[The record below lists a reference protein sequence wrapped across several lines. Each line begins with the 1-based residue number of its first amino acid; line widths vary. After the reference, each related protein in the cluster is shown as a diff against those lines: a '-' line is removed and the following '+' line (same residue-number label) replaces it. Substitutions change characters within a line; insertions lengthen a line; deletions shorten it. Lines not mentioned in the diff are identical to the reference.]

1 MNRLYKV
8 ILAAVAV
15 VFALQVSWA
24 QEDAEETDRR
34 AERSAE
40 MMGRMVERMSED
52 LKLDDAQKEKFEQV
66 LAAGVEG
73 RSAIGGRADRTRD
86 RSQDQDRDQ
95 QRQELVEMLEAENF
109 DVDQFT
115 ARSEERQARVDE
127 ARANIEQAHEKVL
140 TAFSEFHATLNEE
153 QREKLAL
160 LATRGGIP
168 GIGQPGNSRGPGF
181 NRGPNASRGGP
192 AFNGGDGNRRPDGRG
207 FRDQRSRDGRR
218 GSGRD
223 DNNSDD
229 SSTD

>member
-1 MNRLYKV
+1 MIRLYKV

-15 VFALQVSWA
+15 IFALQVSWA

-40 MMGRMVERMSED
+40 VMDRVVERMSED

-86 RSQDQDRDQ
+86 RSQEQDRDQ

-109 DVDQFT
+109 DVDHFS

-127 ARANIEQAHEKVL
+127 ARANIEQAHEKTL
-140 TAFSEFHATLNEE
+140 TAFSEFHATLNQE

-160 LATRGGIP
+160 LATHGGIP
-168 GIGQPGNSRGPGF
+168 GIGRPGNSRGPMF
-181 NRGPNASRGGP
+181 NRGPSASRGGP
-192 AFNGGDGNRRPDGRG
+192 AFNRGPDGRG
-207 FRDQRSRDGRR
+207 SRGQRSRDGRR

-223 DNNSDD
+223 DTDSDD
-229 SSTD
+229 DPAG